1 MVCYTVLDGQH
12 THNLRASERS
22 PSQVCRFSEERGA
35 HSGSD
40 PVVRG
45 RPAGNGKAVRRADG
59 RRDSDGHQRGALIVA
74 CAPEALLED
83 VARC

>member
-12 THNLRASERS
+12 THNLHASERS

-45 RPAGNGKAVRRADG
+45 RPAGNGKAV
-59 RRDSDGHQRGALIVA
+59 SDGHQRGALIVA